1 MPDRYKILFISVP
14 YHAGVVE
21 VAGHWLP
28 LYLVTVAGA
37 CQAAGFQCKI
47 FDAMTKGVSMVEVR
61 EVIKTFQPQAVAVS
75 MITSTA
81 VDGALVLQAAK
92 EIDPGIVTIAG
103 GIHATFM
110 HDEVLANG
118 GCDFVVV
125 GEGEETLVELLG
137 ALHRGGEV
145 SEVRG
150 LAYRQPDGG
159 VTTTPARPLLASLD
173 GRPMAWDL
181 LDWQDYTYFI
191 LPGSRLG
198 AVATSR
204 GCTYSC
210 TFCSQHKFW
219 RNQWRA
225 RSPEDVMAEILLQH
239 REYGVNVILL
249 TDDYPTPDRE
259 RWQALLDLLIAARLP
274 LYLLME
280 TRAADIVRDRD
291 ILDKYR
297 RAGIIHIY
305 IGTESTSQKR
315 LEMIN
320 KEQSIAQSKEA
331 LALCRQHN
339 IITETS
345 MILGFPDDTAESV
358 QETIRLAQE
367 FNPDFAHFLA
377 ITPWPYADIY
387 ADLKPSITV
396 TDYRRYN
403 LIEPVIKPAAMTLAE
418 VDLAIIDGY
427 RQFYMG
433 KFAEILATRDDFK
446 RRYLLTAVK
455 RMMQHSFIRKKLGD
469 LGQEMP
475 AEMRRLLA
483 LSPL

>member
-1 MPDRYKILFISVP
+1 MKKILFISVP

-21 VAGHWLP
+21 VAGLWVP

-37 CQAAGFQCKI
+37 CQAAGFECKI
-47 FDAMTKGVSMVEVR
+47 FDAMTKGVAMP
-61 EVIKTFQPQAVAVS
+61 EVIEVIREFRPEAVAVS

-81 VDGALVLQAAK
+81 EDGLLVLQAAK
-92 EIDPGIVTIAG
+92 EVDPTITTIAG
-103 GIHATFM
+103 GIHASFM
-110 HDEVLANG
+110 FAEILANSFV
-118 GCDFVVV
+118 DFVVI

-137 ALHRGGEV
+137 TLKRRGEV
-145 SEVRG
+145 STVRG
-150 LAYRQPDGG
+150 LAYREQGG
-159 VTTTPARPLLASLD
+159 VTTTPARPLLESLD

-181 LDWQDYTYFI
+181 LDWDDYTYFI

-204 GCTYSC
+204 GCNYSC

-225 RSPEDVMAEILLQH
+225 RSPQDVLAEISHLHL
-239 REYGVNVILL
+239 EYGVNVVLL
-249 TDDYPTPDRE
+249 TDDYPTPDRG
-259 RWQALLDLLIAARLP
+259 RWEALLDLLIAANLP

-280 TRAADIVRDRD
+280 TRAADIVRDQD
-291 ILDKYR
+291 ILGKYR

-315 LEMIN
+315 LELIK
-320 KEQSIAQSKEA
+320 KEQSIAQSQEA

-339 IITETS
+339 IVTETS
-345 MILGFPDDTAESV
+345 MILGFPDDTRESV

-377 ITPWPYADIY
+377 IAPWPYADIY
-387 ADLKPSITV
+387 PELQPYIEV

-403 LIEPVIKPAAMTLAE
+403 LIDPVIKPREMTRAQ
-418 VDLAIIDGY
+418 VDQAIIDGY

-433 KFAEILATRDDFK
+433 KFAEILAIEDGFK
-446 RRYLLTAVK
+446 RRYMLTAVK
-455 RMMQHSFIRKKLGD
+455 RMMQHSFIQKKLGD

-475 AEMRRLLA
+475 AEMRRLIELPP
-483 LSPL
+483 S